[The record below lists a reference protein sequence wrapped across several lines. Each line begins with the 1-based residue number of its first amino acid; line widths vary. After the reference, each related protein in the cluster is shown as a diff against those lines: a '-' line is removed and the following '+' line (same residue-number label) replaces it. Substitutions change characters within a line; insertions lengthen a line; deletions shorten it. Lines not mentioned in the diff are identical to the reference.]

1 MAISLKPTHLEII
14 IEILQLVVDY
24 KKAALRKSSWNT
36 FYDSYLIS
44 IVDQIRDNEFK
55 LNNPKS
61 NSLTWLIDQICWSH
75 KIIEGVDLKNG
86 IPLIDTKLGQQA
98 VEILRAASRGQE
110 HYDTYFNGS
119 QFDNIFDRP

>member
-1 MAISLKPTHLEII
+1 MAITLKPTHLDIV
-14 IEILQLVVDY
+14 IEVLQQVVDY

-36 FYDSYLIS
+36 FYDTYLIS
-44 IVDQIRDNEFK
+44 IVEQIKANEFK

-61 NSLTWLIDQICWSH
+61 NSILWLIDQLCWSR
-75 KIIEGVDLKNG
+75 KLIDGVDVKNG
-86 IPLIDTKLGQQA
+86 IPLIDTDLGQRA

-119 QFDNIFDRP
+119 QFDNLFNRS